1 MPASFNVLSDIPI
14 NGKSRF
20 LRIEPTSLSVT
31 LKEIFESLMDISWLE
46 QFRGT
51 PLYGSFL
58 ARVNPT
64 LETIESDFQNGSIT
78 AVDSDAG
85 EKVVSELARQAVV
98 FHLGYLDIPLSE
110 LFKEQKGQNPGFDF
124 LSMNNNQVLL
134 FGEAK
139 YQSGEYAYRASHDQ
153 IKGFIEKNKD
163 TKDIA
168 NFVYF
173 IPYETNHQPY
183 ANYENGVKG
192 YMAAFSAKTKTD
204 QELIDNI
211 QALDS
216 FVFLQQFEEV
226 ICIAVNV

>member
-1 MPASFNVLSDIPI
+1 MPSSYNVLSDIPI

-20 LRIEPTSLSVT
+20 LRIEPTDLSVT
-31 LKEIFESLMDISWLE
+31 LKDIFESLIDISWLE
-46 QFRGT
+46 QFKGT

-58 ARVNPT
+58 DRVNPT
-64 LETIESDFQNGSIT
+64 LETIKRDFQNGNIT
-78 AVDSDAG
+78 AVNSDAG

-98 FHLGYLDIPLSE
+98 SHMGYLDIPLSE

-139 YQSGEYAYRASHDQ
+139 YQSGVYAYKASINQ
-153 IKGFIEKNKD
+153 IKDFVDEKKD
-163 TKDIA
+163 SKDIA

-173 IPYETNHQPY
+173 IPFNDNPQPY
-183 ANYENGVKG
+183 ANFEKGEKG

-204 QELIDNI
+204 QELIDDI
-211 QALDS
+211 KTLDS
-216 FVFLQQFEEV
+216 FAFLQQFEEV

>member
-20 LRIEPTSLSVT
+20 LRIEPTNLSVT

-46 QFRGT
+46 QFKGT
-51 PLYGSFL
+51 PLYGSFWDR
-58 ARVNPT
+58 ANPT
-64 LETIESDFQNGSIT
+64 LETIKRDFQDGNIT
-78 AVDSDAG
+78 TVDKDAG

-98 FHLGYLDIPLSE
+98 SHMGYFDIPLSE

-139 YQSGEYAYRASHDQ
+139 YQSREYAHISSLNQ
-153 IKGFIEKNKD
+153 IKAFVDEKKD
-163 TKDIA
+163 SKDIA

-173 IPYETNHQPY
+173 IPYLNNPQPY
-183 ANYENGVKG
+183 DNFDKGVKG
-192 YMAAFSAKTKTD
+192 YMAAFSAKTTPD
-204 QELIDNI
+204 QELINVI
-211 QALDS
+211 KALDS
-216 FVFLQQFEEV
+216 FVFLQKYEEV